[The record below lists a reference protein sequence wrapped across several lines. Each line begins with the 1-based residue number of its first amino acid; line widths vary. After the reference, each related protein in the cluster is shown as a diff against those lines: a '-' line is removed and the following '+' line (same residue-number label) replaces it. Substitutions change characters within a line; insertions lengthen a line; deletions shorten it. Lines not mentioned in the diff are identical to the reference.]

1 MVNHHVPLGMKCW
14 RSPMFTEVLLENAQ
28 LSPVCDGSQT
38 TDPMVL
44 IWSDPSPQSLN
55 LRDKTMFRMPSCIQL
70 LVHVCKCGGG
80 VRKKIRIKKK
90 ISGSRKNFSG
100 SKKKIGLK
108 TIATSRR
115 EGREKERKGK
125 ERKGRGGRK
134 EGRKGSKEGMK
145 EGRKIYLYLS
155 FSI

>member
-1 MVNHHVPLGMKCW
+1 M
-14 RSPMFTEVLLENAQ
+14 RR
-28 LSPVCDGSQT
+28 
-38 TDPMVL
+38 
-44 IWSDPSPQSLN
+44 
-55 LRDKTMFRMPSCIQL
+55 LRKEPT
-70 LVHVCKCGGG
+70 VVVGGG
-80 VRKKIRIKKK
+80 LKKKIRIKKNF
-90 ISGSRKNFSG
+90 SGSRKTFPDQ
-100 SKKKIGLK
+100 KKKFGLK

-134 EGRKGSKEGMK
+134 EGRKEGRKGSKEGMK